1 MKIYL
6 TIGLFILCLFLCLV
20 AFGQIDKKN
29 LIIRAKVEKIPDG
42 SFDEDIDT
50 APEGR
55 YHIITYEVVKVCT
68 GIYEKPHIKIAH
80 GVKSTKKL
88 KIGDEIVIEV
98 KPTTEYREMAKE
110 LLEDFGVERSEDYLA
125 DFSFVKFEPTNK
137 CK

>member
-6 TIGLFILCLFLCLV
+6 TTLLFILCLFFNSIS
-20 AFGQIDKKN
+20 FGQIEKEN
-29 LIIRAKVEKIPDG
+29 LIIRVKVEKIPDG
-42 SFDEDIDT
+42 TFDEEVDS

-55 YHIITYEVVKVCT
+55 YHIITYRVMKVCG
-68 GIYEKPHIKIAH
+68 GIYENAQIKIAH

-88 KIGDEIVIEV
+88 KIDDEIVIEV

-125 DFSFVKFEPTNK
+125 DFSFVKFDKPDS